1 MSTFPRYRLQL
12 SREDTLITT
21 CLTPVSI
28 LDVLRYCSLGHL
40 LPLCPQTTRQQR
52 GAGRGEAL
60 TQARG
65 LLALDLRELG
75 DGVGPVAV
83 SEDDRQLLADDLV
96 LRKGK
101 HRSGCQALGGLLQAV
116 SRNACPRARGAHKL
130 LAGSR
135 SNPPPPTWTSH
146 LEVAVCF

>member
-12 SREDTLITT
+12 SCEDTLITT

-28 LDVLRYCSLGHL
+28 LDVLRYCSFGHL

-116 SRNACPRARGAHKL
+116 SRNACPRGERGPQTSCRFQKQ
-130 LAGSR
+130 
-135 SNPPPPTWTSH
+135 PPTPH
-146 LEVAVCF
+146 LDLTP